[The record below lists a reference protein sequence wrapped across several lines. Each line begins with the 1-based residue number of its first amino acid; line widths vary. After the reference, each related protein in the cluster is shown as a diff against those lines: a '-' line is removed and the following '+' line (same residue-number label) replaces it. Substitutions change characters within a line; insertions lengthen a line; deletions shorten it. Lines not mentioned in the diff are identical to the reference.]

1 MPTGKNAKVQLHAPR
16 MACCSS
22 SFAYF
27 ILTLILWFAAAA
39 SAPVYAD
46 PPLSEQGDW
55 APGGP
60 GDVEVDALTN
70 PVTLEEG
77 ESLTYQIR
85 LTRPPLDDVNVEND
99 EFNDGKWWVRIF
111 VNGAVR
117 ADGVYPQGEREDG
130 MITWVPSVGWEFNT
144 SNYNQ
149 WRNVTIRCT
158 KGYR

>member
-60 GDVEVDALTN
+60 GDVEVDLPAGPLT
-70 PVTLEEG
+70 LKAG
-77 ESLTYQIR
+77 ESLTYRMR
-85 LTRPPLDDVNVEND
+85 LTRQPLASVNG
-99 EFNDGKWWVRIF
+99 GKWWVRIMMNG
-111 VNGAVR
+111 VNYI
-117 ADGVYPQGEREDG
+117 DGVYPPGERADA
-130 MITWVPSVGWEFNT
+130 MITWVPSVGWEFNRN
-144 SNYNQ
+144 SWNQ
-149 WRNVTIRCT
+149 WRTVTIRANSDVEN
-158 KGYR
+158 R